1 MNTSTVK
8 ALRTCFVMLH
18 LMLGASVHADA
29 ANPSIALRIAS
40 PKEFEL
46 QRISDF
52 CKTQTPACNP
62 TTTKAYVR
70 RKSKDGFVYMIDA
83 SKPLLIRSSLN
94 NTTQPAMTWDFSKH
108 VMTFEF
114 PPGDKQQRAE
124 IYPALYQVDADSF
137 AIALTQKQMFGFS
150 GGGGM
155 DVSADF
161 LLLTPSR
168 ASANTWGFKP
178 LYRGVPF
185 SSSSMTRACFTEKD
199 HADLRHHRR
208 RRCNEENSAYLTM
221 DFKQTSE
228 AHGPWRFT
236 WHLTHLSAEKA
247 KLDKKIHLLFD
258 VIESESLEVKEN
270 RLGNYFVNRE
280 GLQMLVND

>member
-1 MNTSTVK
+1 
-8 ALRTCFVMLH
+8 MLH

-29 ANPSIALRIAS
+29 ANPSIALRIAG
-40 PKEFEL
+40 PKEFAP
-46 QRISDF
+46 QRMSDF

-62 TTTKAYVR
+62 ATTKAYVR
-70 RKSKDGFVYMIDA
+70 RKGKDGFVYMMDA
-83 SKPLLIRSSLN
+83 SKPLLIRYSLN
-94 NTTQPAMTWDFSKH
+94 DSKQPPMTWDFSKH

-114 PPGDKQQRAE
+114 PQDDKRQRAE
-124 IYPALYQVDADSF
+124 IYPALYQVNADF
-137 AIALTQKQMFGFS
+137 IAIALTQKEMFGYS

-161 LLLTPSR
+161 LLLTSDR

-185 SSSSMTRACFTEKD
+185 SSSSMSRACFTEKD

-208 RRCNEENSAYLTM
+208 RSCDEENSAYLTM
-221 DFKQTSE
+221 KFRPTNE

-236 WHLTHLSAEKA
+236 WHLTHLSAENA
-247 KLDKKIHLLFD
+247 SLDKKIHLSFD
-258 VIESESLEVKEN
+258 VIESESLEAKEN
-270 RLGNYFVNRE
+270 RLGNYFVNRG
-280 GLQMLVND
+280 GLQMLENN